1 MGTVAARRSSDGT
14 CRAAGCEGSGWSWPS
29 RTIRPPT
36 GAAMADQC
44 HRAGTAGP
52 RNAYVRE
59 DWGVTLMPILPLL
72 LTEAAERVL
81 E

>member
-1 MGTVAARRSSDGT
+1 
-14 CRAAGCEGSGWSWPS
+14 
-29 RTIRPPT
+29 
-36 GAAMADQC
+36 MADQC